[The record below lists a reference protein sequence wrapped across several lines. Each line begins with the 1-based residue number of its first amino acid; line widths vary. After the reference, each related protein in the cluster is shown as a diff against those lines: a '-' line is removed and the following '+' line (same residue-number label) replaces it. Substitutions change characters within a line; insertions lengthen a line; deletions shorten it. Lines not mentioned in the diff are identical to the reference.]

1 MRPTASHAF
10 GMGAPKVSAPR
21 SRIYAIRSLRCSAAP
36 SIRATWIAEPH
47 AEPSVPHHQ
56 ACTAPPAS
64 ERIANV
70 SLYGIIADL
79 RRKYPTPAATETLD
93 LVVAELGRTRDN
105 LREAVANLSSKPL
118 PPGGKPVLD
127 DLVQGARAEDLYDLD
142 YGPDPYDKP
151 PLEPLDEGTAGIGA
165 LMVVTS
171 LIGLV
176 LTAAA
181 VYEGV
186 NAIVHS
192 GG

>member
-1 MRPTASHAF
+1 M
-10 GMGAPKVSAPR
+10 
-21 SRIYAIRSLRCSAAP
+21 AAHP
-36 SIRATWIAEPH
+36 
-47 AEPSVPHHQ
+47 
-56 ACTAPPAS
+56 ACTGPLAS

-79 RRKYPTPAATETLD
+79 RRKYPTLAATETLD
-93 LVVAELGRTRDN
+93 MVVAELGRTRDN
-105 LREAVANLSSKPL
+105 LREAVANLSGKPL

-127 DLVQGARAEDLYDLD
+127 ELVERARQEDVYDLD